1 MKYLVNKPL
10 KLIDQ
15 FDFFEDKTLW
25 EGEYKKIK
33 KSHYPQ
39 YKGEFREKCISSY
52 KKYLILK
59 NEYIENQL
67 SSGLYLLFFC
77 NFNMYYVGIASSD
90 IKDRL
95 SKHIVKVFGSYVGSG
110 INHTNEKNKGWRY
123 LAKKIYLND
132 KEYSYKYGLEDCF
145 FVTIN
150 PQEDDISLISN
161 FDEKLKFIENLLS
174 DENHKLIQKITNFCN
189 DTNNNKNWTSFN
201 KTESGMEHEFK
212 LVEWD

>member
-1 MKYLVNKPL
+1 MKYIVNKPL
-10 KLIDQ
+10 KFIDQ
-15 FDFFEDKTLW
+15 FDFFKDKTPW

-33 KSHYPQ
+33 KSHYPHF
-39 YKGEFREKCISSY
+39 KGELREKCISSY

-59 NEYIENQL
+59 NECIENQL

-77 NFNMYYVGIASSD
+77 KFNMYYVGIATSD

-95 SKHIVKVFGSYVGSG
+95 SKHIVKVFGSYVGKDV
-110 INHTNEKNKGWRY
+110 NHTNEKNEGWRY

-132 KEYSYKYGLEDCF
+132 KENSYKYGLNDCF

-150 PQEDDISLISN
+150 PQENDINKIYN
-161 FDEKLKFIENLLS
+161 YDKKLKFIENKLS
-174 DENHKLIQKITNFCN
+174 DENHELIQKIIYFCN
-189 DTNNNKNWTSFN
+189 DSNNNKKWTSFN
-201 KTESGMEHEFK
+201 SKESGMEHEFK